1 MADIRSYMKEKEKR
15 EQKQREQKQREKRQ
29 ESYKEKIR
37 KHKLAAVYRI
47 MLVLAAV
54 IALTALVIVQYKRH
68 LYTGYDVIASVER
81 TDVSG
86 ARDLRLG
93 SSVLTYSRDGVHC
106 MDSKGVVNWNQT
118 YDIQDVRLSV
128 CGSTVAVGEYNGRS
142 IYVANSEKLLGEIT
156 TTMPIRNLAVS
167 ADGKV
172 TAVLADTDVTWLNT
186 YDSNGKL
193 LYYGQTRMNNS
204 GYPAAIALS
213 PNGELLCVAY
223 IYVDAGV
230 MKTDVAFYNFGSVGE
245 NYSDHFVSVYTYR
258 DMLVPYVQ
266 FMNDKTAFAVGDN
279 RLMIYSGGHVP
290 ETKRE
295 DLYDE
300 EVKSVYYNEK
310 YIGLVFASDDSEHL
324 YKLAVYDSAAEA
336 ENVKVGVFYFDIEYT
351 DIFFGQDNFVIYNE
365 SKCLI
370 KTMDG
375 IEKYNGSFSKAVR
388 LMLPVGNTYKY
399 LLVTDSSIDTIQ
411 LK

>member
-15 EQKQREQKQREKRQ
+15 ERRQEKQQKQQ
-29 ESYKEKIR
+29 SYKEKIR

-47 MLVLAAV
+47 LLVLAALV
-54 IALTALVIVQYKRH
+54 ALVALIIVQYKRH
-68 LYTGYDVIASVER
+68 LYTDYDIVASVNRE
-81 TDVSG
+81 TVSG
-86 ARDLRLG
+86 TRDMRLG
-93 SSVLTYSRDGVHC
+93 SSVLTYSRDGAHC
-106 MDSKGVVNWNQT
+106 TDSKGVVNWNQT
-118 YDIQDVRLSV
+118 YGIQDVKLTV

-167 ADGKV
+167 VSGNV
-172 TAVLADTDVTWLNT
+172 TAVLADTDVTWVNT
-186 YDSNGKL
+186 YDCNGNL
-193 LYYGQTRMNNS
+193 LYKGQTHMNNS

-213 PNGELLCVAY
+213 PNGELLCVSY

-230 MKTDVAFYNFGSVGE
+230 VKTDVAFYNLGPVGA
-245 NYSDHFVSVYTYR
+245 NYSDYFVSVYTYR

-266 FMNDKTAFAVGDN
+266 FINDETAFAVGDS

-300 EVKSVYYNEK
+300 EVKSVFYNER

-324 YKLAVYDSAAEA
+324 YKLVIYDTAANA
-336 ENVKVGVFYFDIEYT
+336 ENVKVGKYYFDIEYT
-351 DIFFGQDNFVIYNE
+351 DIFFGKDNFVIYNE
-365 SKCLI
+365 SECLI
-370 KTMDG
+370 KTMG
-375 IEKYNGSFSKAVR
+375 GVEKYSGTFSKAVR
-388 LMLPVGNTYKY
+388 LMLPAGNTYRY